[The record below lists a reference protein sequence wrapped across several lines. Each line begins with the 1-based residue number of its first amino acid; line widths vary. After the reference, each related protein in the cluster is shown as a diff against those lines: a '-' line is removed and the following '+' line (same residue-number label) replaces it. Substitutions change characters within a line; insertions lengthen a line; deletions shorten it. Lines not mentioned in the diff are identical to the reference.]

1 MQENSLWFVL
11 FCRVLQFLKLLSLY
25 LTSSIHCFPV
35 GQTLLLLLL
44 VRLLNSSLHCHQGG
58 VRVFL
63 LFCHKERIHLS
74 HDYFKLSQTK
84 IKIVDCYINYTK
96 LLHKIINYRVVIDW
110 MGGADRDIW
119 LARSACHEWKPN
131 IFPSSP
137 TKVSQLAFYH
147 VTNKCWTFGKVCF
160 NLNWTW

>member
-1 MQENSLWFVL
+1 MHHQAHLWNSGTSYYFESQVLSGNARKQFVVCFVL

-96 LLHKIINYRVVIDW
+96 LLHKIINYRVFID
-110 MGGADRDIW
+110 
-119 LARSACHEWKPN
+119 
-131 IFPSSP
+131 
-137 TKVSQLAFYH
+137 
-147 VTNKCWTFGKVCF
+147 
-160 NLNWTW
+160 